1 MMNLVERAKSIL
13 KNPKSEWTIIK
24 NETTTVNELF
34 TQYAVIMALIPAIA
48 SFIGYS
54 LIGVS
59 VMGVSFK
66 YPMMT
71 GLLQA
76 GLTYILGLVGLY
88 VLGMIVDNLA
98 PSFGSTKDLTASMK
112 VVVFSYTASWVGG
125 ILMIIPSLTI
135 LAVLFSIY
143 SLYLMFIGIKTIKEP
158 PAEKLTTYFVVTLLV
173 SIVVYVVIGAI
184 VAAIALGGMAKPF

>member
-13 KNPKSEWTIIK
+13 LNPKSEWTIIK

-88 VLGMIVDNLA
+88 ILGMIVDNLA

-158 PAEKLTTYFVVTLLV
+158 PTEKLTTYFVVTLLV

-184 VAAIALGGMAKPF
+184 VAGIALGGMAKPF